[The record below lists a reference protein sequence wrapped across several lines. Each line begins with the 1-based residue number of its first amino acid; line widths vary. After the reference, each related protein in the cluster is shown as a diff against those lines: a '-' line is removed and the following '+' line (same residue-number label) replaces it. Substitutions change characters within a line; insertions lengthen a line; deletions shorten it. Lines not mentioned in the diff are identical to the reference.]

1 MEKVTEKELKQL
13 KYILDNLAEVMY
25 IKALS
30 EAKDPMDK
38 MLLRANF
45 DNATKRFK
53 SINRAYRRGNLNKDF
68 TIAKKIRTFEEVLSD
83 TEEDIEVV
91 AKLDSVENTDNI
103 SLKGE
108 GE

>member
-68 TIAKKIRTFEEVLSD
+68 TIAKKRRTFEEVLSD